1 MRSSPE
7 NEMKTR
13 RVMVPIMTA
22 AMTVACALWFPH
34 HFLSDTQFLGR
45 DGVFFQQSHSDCGG
59 AALKMIFSHFCIP
72 MDYGLLLQH
81 LGTGPEGTTMLSIR
95 QVAVAA
101 GLRCEGWRLSPRD
114 LPIIP
119 LPAILLLRRS
129 HFVVVERVNAAEGIL
144 ILDPVRGKLRIS
156 VQKLL
161 SVWKGE
167 TLLFSKPGMDADP
180 YRRWFA
186 RRNHGTA
193 GPPGRVL
200 ETRSLPR
207 R

>member
-1 MRSSPE
+1 
-7 NEMKTR
+7 MKNCR
-13 RVMVPIMTA
+13 LMVLIMTA
-22 AMTVACALWFPH
+22 AMTTTCALWFPH

-59 AALKMIFSHFCIP
+59 AALKMIFDHFCIP
-72 MDYGLLLQH
+72 MDYGLLLQR

-95 QVAVAA
+95 QVAVAE
-101 GLRCEGWRLSPRD
+101 GLRCEGWRLAPRD
-114 LPIIP
+114 LPAIP

-129 HFVVVERVNAAEGIL
+129 HFVVLESVNAAGEIL

-167 TLLFSKPGMDADP
+167 TLLFSKPGTDADQ

-186 RRNHGTA
+186 RRNHGA
-193 GPPGRVL
+193 ARSSGRVS
-200 ETRSLPR
+200 EARSLP
-207 R
+207 